1 MADAYYSMRK
11 YQEVLKKIEKI
22 ENDIETYQKKLK
34 DSSKKADELEKK
46 ILKEKPELKGII
58 EKIRRKP
65 ATAYQHKEKLSDGKN
80 WEEQDFDSMCY
91 EFVFALEKTA
101 SIPADIKRLNV
112 QLDKQKDIAEDI
124 KKHIDK
130 AFKLKDNLP
139 KEFDQALENVRKQIL
154 TWFKNDQKQ
163 NIEGREKML
172 SLPLYW
178 CFFTADKNTTNA
190 KYFLKWA
197 VSNGWSFDAT
207 KKRSDKEIIEDLK
220 NTIEEKTFYSK
231 GVEKAAEELSKSF
244 QNLLAKQIAH
254 EKSRNIEKE
263 TAEYFEMVR
272 SQFIDEVSRYCAEI
286 ISVENAVVGMDG
298 SINAIIHATN
308 GDFYIRTIGAGGYN
322 IQKFHYRVIIKPM
335 K

>member
-1 MADAYYSMRK
+1 
-11 YQEVLKKIEKI
+11 
-22 ENDIETYQKKLK
+22 
-34 DSSKKADELEKK
+34 
-46 ILKEKPELKGII
+46 
-58 EKIRRKP
+58 
-65 ATAYQHKEKLSDGKN
+65 
-80 WEEQDFDSMCY
+80 
-91 EFVFALEKTA
+91 
-101 SIPADIKRLNV
+101 
-112 QLDKQKDIAEDI
+112 
-124 KKHIDK
+124 
-130 AFKLKDNLP
+130 
-139 KEFDQALENVRKQIL
+139 
-154 TWFKNDQKQ
+154 
-163 NIEGREKML
+163 ML

-244 QNLLAKQIAH
+244 QNLLTKQIAN